1 MYFQINASLLIKS
14 MIYLKENFIHYF
26 KGSY

>member
-14 MIYLKENFIHYF
+14 MIYFKENLIHYF